1 MYYRA
6 DVAIDDVVVRVED
19 QQNCTTFPY
28 NAAPGIYIYC
38 IFYVIYCFYLYLNN
52 GIYTFLFESCR
63 ILRNESDKLIISCWF
78 FK

>member
-28 NAAPGIYIYC
+28 NAAPGIYIY
-38 IFYVIYCFYLYLNN
+38 IY
-52 GIYTFLFESCR
+52 IYILH
-63 ILRNESDKLIISCWF
+63 ILRYLFFLLIFEQWNLYIF
-78 FK
+78 IRIMQNIKK